1 MPEIT
6 TAGDPLV
13 ALMIAIALLVYRM
26 RLIVLGVS
34 SGGRQ
39 TMTPTASPTDTTATA

>member
-1 MPEIT
+1 VIPGI
-6 TAGDPLV
+6 ALSSPIFDALLV
-13 ALMIAIALLVYRM
+13 ALMIAIALLAYGM

-39 TMTPTASPTDTTATA
+39 TDNDTNRISD